1 MRLIRALL
9 ALAVLSI
16 ASGLN
21 AIARWLLE
29 PVSTPRTPLRP
40 AERMLLGSLVGVT
53 ICVFWIWISVGV
65 SR

>member
-21 AIARWLLE
+21 TIARWLLE
-29 PVSTPRTPLRP
+29 PVIAPRISMRP
-40 AERMLLGSLVGVT
+40 AERMLLGSLVGLT
-53 ICVFWIWISVGV
+53 ICVLWIWISLRAV
-65 SR
+65 R